1 MTGAPVRPGRRP
13 GATALRLAGI
23 VLVALLLVLGAAAL
37 LAPDPSP
44 PVPTASPTPST
55 TPVSEPSAAPPSP
68 SPSPH
73 PSDPP
78 ELDPP
83 VMTGTIRVGE
93 RPVALALDAQAGLGY
108 TANQDGGDVSVI
120 DLASGL
126 EINTLPVPGRPA
138 AVATGASGVLY
149 VADRAGATVYPIDVA
164 TGARRAAWK
173 VGKAPV
179 ALALDVDLDRLYV
192 AVRKAVEI
200 YDTTTGRKVA
210 SVPVAG
216 PTDLALDERT
226 HQLWVLWGQDGSVG
240 RYQPATA
247 EWTETELGGEGARG
261 LEVDEV
267 RHRLYLVG
275 RDEVLEEHD
284 LDAGAVRRIAV
295 GQATTALRVDP
306 GTRIAYLVD
315 PDGNAVI
322 ALSLA

>member
-1 MTGAPVRPGRRP
+1 MTGAPVRTGRRP

-23 VLVALLLVLGAAAL
+23 VLVALLLVLGAAAVL
-37 LAPDPSP
+37 SPDRSLPIPAPS
-44 PVPTASPTPST
+44 ATPST
-55 TPVSEPSAAPPSP
+55 SVSEPPRAPPT
-68 SPSPH
+68 

-93 RPVALALDAQAGLGY
+93 RPVALALDPQAGMGY

-164 TGARRAAWK
+164 TGDRRAAWK